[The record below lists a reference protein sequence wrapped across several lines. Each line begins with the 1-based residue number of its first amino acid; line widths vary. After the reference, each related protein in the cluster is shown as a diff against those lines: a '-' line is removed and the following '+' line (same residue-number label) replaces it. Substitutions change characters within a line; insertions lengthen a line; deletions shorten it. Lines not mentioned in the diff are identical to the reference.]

1 MSERAGVGIIDEVI
15 AVIAQRQKEMPPDS
29 YVADCLRRGWPYI
42 ARKLIEEATEASIAA
57 REESD
62 DRLASEIS
70 DLVFF
75 ALVMLAHRG
84 VDPEKVWGE
93 LSLRRR

>member
-1 MSERAGVGIIDEVI
+1 MEIVDEVI
-15 AVIAQRQKEMPPDS
+15 AVIAQRRAEMPPDS
-29 YVADCLRRGWPYI
+29 YVAECLRRGWPYI

-62 DRLASEIS
+62 ERLASEVS
-70 DLVFF
+70 DLFFF

-84 VDPEKVWGE
+84 IDPEKVWAE
-93 LSLRRR
+93 LALRRR